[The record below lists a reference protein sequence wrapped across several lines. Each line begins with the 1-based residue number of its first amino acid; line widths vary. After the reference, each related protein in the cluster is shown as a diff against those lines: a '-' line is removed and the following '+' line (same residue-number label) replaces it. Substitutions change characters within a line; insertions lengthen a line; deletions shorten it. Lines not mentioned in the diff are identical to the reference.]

1 MNDFENYK
9 IKMTLRSMC
18 AFEQMVGRSFY
29 TMGQEDEDYFKY
41 MYTCLVCN
49 NDDLLM
55 DYSTFLVLIGD
66 KKVAKWIT
74 KEFEKLKR
82 YNEQFNAL
90 LEETDNKEEASGDT
104 GTVMMTDVAASLII
118 QHKLDPGY
126 VMDKLEI
133 WEIKPLVQCAENVK
147 HVEMVEKRF
156 WTFLTIMPHIDGKK
170 IKKPE
175 QLVSFEW
182 EKGENKKRA
191 EEDLKNNMTGIKSL
205 IGKKFDW
212 IK

>member
-18 AFEQMVGRSFY
+18 ALEQMLGRSFY
-29 TMGQEDEDYFKY
+29 TLGQEDEDYFKY

-90 LEETDNKEEASGDT
+90 IEETDNKEEASGDT

-126 VMDKLEI
+126 VMDKMEI

-191 EEDLKNNMTGIKSL
+191 EEELKNNMTGIKSL

>member
-1 MNDFENYK
+1 
-9 IKMTLRSMC
+9 MC
-18 AFEQMVGRSFY
+18 AFEQMCGRSFY

-90 LEETDNKEEASGDT
+90 IEETDNKEEVSGDT
-104 GTVMMTDVAASLII
+104 ETVMMTDVAASLII
-118 QHKLDPGY
+118 QQKLDPGY

-133 WEIKPLVQCAENVK
+133 WEIKPLMQCAENVK

-175 QLVSFEW
+175 QLVSFAW
-182 EKGENKKRA
+182 ENDETKKRA
-191 EEDLKNNMTGIKSL
+191 QDDLKNNLHAIKNL
-205 IGKKFDW
+205 IGKKVDW
-212 IK
+212 FK